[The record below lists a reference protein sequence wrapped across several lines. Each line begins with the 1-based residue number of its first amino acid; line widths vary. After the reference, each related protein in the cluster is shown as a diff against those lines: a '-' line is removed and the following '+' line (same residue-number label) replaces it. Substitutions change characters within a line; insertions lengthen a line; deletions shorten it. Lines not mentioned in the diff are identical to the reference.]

1 MAVCLD
7 DIAESAWRI
16 MVVHAYLVG
25 VITSA
30 IATDPLDIAAD
41 TSVIKYPM

>member
-1 MAVCLD
+1 MAVRLD

-25 VITSA
+25 IATPA
-30 IATDPLDIAAD
+30 IATDPLDIAA
-41 TSVIKYPM
+41 